1 MQKVEEFWP
10 ETYRL
15 DVVSDLYQFPNNPD
29 TGFWIEKKSQSN
41 QGRGIK
47 LIKDVKKYKD
57 DMLTKKDE
65 YDVDSTQLLL

>member
-15 DVVSDLYQFPNNPD
+15 DVVSDLYQFLNNPD

-47 LIKDVKKYKD
+47 LIKDV
-57 DMLTKKDE
+57 
-65 YDVDSTQLLL
+65 